1 MATVPAVTPTPPPL
15 PVSSQISGP
24 GLSSYKLAGY
34 EFYKTVLGSPKHV
47 VAPMVDQSELPWR
60 ILARRYGAQLIY
72 TPMINAKMFFLNKG
86 KKGYR
91 DKFFDLSHGEE
102 GGPADRPL
110 IVQFCANNP
119 EQLLESARVLQDHCD
134 AIDLNLGCPQEI
146 ARSGHYGAFLMED
159 WDLIYKLINTLH
171 RELKVPV
178 TAKFRVFPTIERTVE
193 YARMLEHAGA
203 QILTCHGRLREQ
215 RGQNAGLADWAKIRA
230 VTEAVSVPVFANG
243 NILYH
248 SDIRA
253 LYNPAVFASAST
265 GVGTDAS
272 ERLIPGTRHTF
283 DAGLHLPHAD
293 LALEYLEIVQ
303 GLKTPTSLSAVKGHL
318 FKLLRPA
325 LARETDL
332 RDELSKIRA
341 PQSVERYLGVTAP
354 ISTAESTE
362 REKEVTAT
370 LMEEL
375 RNQNT
380 VESVEEARTREAVLG
395 RVAALVKNFVYQISL
410 KRGLSEAAA
419 SAAGGK
425 IFTFGSYRLGVHG
438 PGSDIDTLCV
448 VPKHV
453 SREDFFEVFES
464 MLRELEGVSE
474 VSGVPE
480 AYVPIIKTK
489 ISGIPLDFLMARLAL
504 SSIPDD
510 LSLKDDNL
518 LRNLDDR
525 CVRSL
530 NGSRVNDEIL
540 RLVPNVQVYRDSL
553 RCIKLW
559 AQRRAIYSNVNGFF
573 GGVAWAILV
582 ARVCQLYPN
591 AIAGAIVSRFFIIMY
606 QWSWPQPVLLKQIE
620 EGPLQARV
628 WNPKLYPA
636 DRSHRMPIITPAYPA
651 MCATHNVTASTQMI
665 VTEEFKKGA
674 DIVDRVIV
682 GTASWSELFAKHDF
696 FHKYRYYLQVIASTG
711 ESELQIKWSG
721 TVESRIRQL
730 VMKLEYVDSLILAHP
745 FIKGF
750 EQVSHC
756 VSREEVC
763 QVAQGQISDA
773 IAKRTKADIE
783 GIEDASTVYS
793 TTFYIG
799 LLVEPKPIGSVG
811 PRKLDI
817 SYPTTEFTK
826 LVKMWEKYDESQMGI
841 FVRNIKSSALP
852 DYVFDEGERQP
863 RQALKRPK
871 TGKGPGKS
879 NHTSPD
885 MPNKKRRS
893 VSDMPVTA
901 APKDEDEGG
910 IPGLSLSSAPVPQS
924 LKDRELASP
933 PTERIVKTPPLSL
946 RDSSALATGVVA
958 AL

>member
-1 MATVPAVTPTPPPL
+1 
-15 PVSSQISGP
+15 
-24 GLSSYKLAGY
+24 
-34 EFYKTVLGSPKHV
+34 
-47 VAPMVDQSELPWR
+47 
-60 ILARRYGAQLIY
+60 
-72 TPMINAKMFFLNKG
+72 MF
-86 KKGYR
+86 
-91 DKFFDLSHGEE
+91 
-102 GGPADRPL
+102 
-110 IVQFCANNP
+110 
-119 EQLLESARVLQDHCD
+119 
-134 AIDLNLGCPQEI
+134 
-146 ARSGHYGAFLMED
+146 
-159 WDLIYKLINTLH
+159 
-171 RELKVPV
+171 
-178 TAKFRVFPTIERTVE
+178 TIERK
-193 YARMLEHAGA
+193 AAL
-203 QILTCHGRLREQ
+203 ILGMKRFPEQRLRLMEIL
-215 RGQNAGLADWAKIRA
+215 NGLEGINMQCISDDTENMTAKMRRPSRCSPRVALIMLGTLDETNNLQSSTKDVA
-230 VTEAVSVPVFANG
+230 KLG
-243 NILYH
+243 GGH
-248 SDIRA
+248 S
-253 LYNPAVFASAST
+253 F
-265 GVGTDAS
+265 GTS
-272 ERLIPGTRHTF
+272 PT
-283 DAGLHLPHAD
+283 
-293 LALEYLEIVQ
+293 
-303 GLKTPTSLSAVKGHL
+303 LKTTTTAPHSPHYKLSSSPLISLNKMTTEKG
-318 FKLLRPA
+318 
-325 LARETDL
+325 
-332 RDELSKIRA
+332 
-341 PQSVERYLGVTAP
+341 YLGVTAP
-354 ISTAESTE
+354 ISTADSTE

-375 RNQNT
+375 RNQHTFEN
-380 VESVEEARTREAVLG
+380 VQEARTREAVLG
-395 RVAALVKNFVYQISL
+395 RVAALVKIFVYQVSL
-410 KRGLSEAAA
+410 KHGLSEAAA

-453 SREDFFEVFES
+453 SREDFFDVFEG
-464 MLRELEGVSE
+464 MLREMEGVTE
-474 VSGVPE
+474 VSGVPD

-489 ISGIPLDFLMARLAL
+489 VSGIPLDFLMARLAL

-518 LRNLDDR
+518 LRNLDER
-525 CVRSL
+525 C
-530 NGSRVNDEIL
+530 SRVNDEIL

-591 AIAGAIVSRFFIIMY
+591 ATAGAIVSRFFIIMY

-620 EGPLQARV
+620 EGPLQVRV
-628 WNPKLYPA
+628 WNPKVRVWLALTQFESTNIPQLYPA

-682 GTASWSELFAKHDF
+682 GTASWSELFLKHDF

-711 ESELQIKWSG
+711 DSELQIKWAG

-756 VSREEVC
+756 ISREEVC

-783 GIEDASTVYS
+783 GIEDASSVYS
-793 TTFYIG
+793 TAFYIG
-799 LLVEPKPIGSVG
+799 LLVEPKPMGSVG

-863 RQALKRPK
+863 RQLKRPK
-871 TGKGPGKS
+871 TAKGPGKS

-885 MPNKKRRS
+885 MPNKKRRRS
-893 VSDMPVTA
+893 EMPATA
-901 APKDEDEGG
+901 VPKDEDESG
-910 IPGLSLSSAPVPQS
+910 IPGLSLTSAPAPQS
-924 LKDRELASP
+924 LKELATP
-933 PTERIVKTPPLSL
+933 PAERIVKTPQLPL
-946 RDSSALATGVVA
+946 RDNPALAGVVVA
-958 AL
+958 Q